1 MSQVKFNHRFIIAN
15 LLVLAL
21 GTLFAKVAYA
31 QRPIFL
37 LDNQCIN
44 TGSGNWGRNAR
55 DVSVGREIYTSLMT
69 MSSWGPNDSAAMTC
83 KIQASSSATLRLGF
97 GMRDNDIGSSPSIVD
112 VYVNGNHK
120 GKQTVYP
127 GKVSSLL
134 VDISNGN
141 SLAVE
146 TTCSRAS
153 NCQTVYFFKAELTG
167 LKNTASPGER

>member
-1 MSQVKFNHRFIIAN
+1 MNKVKFSHESIFASI
-15 LLVLAL
+15 LFLAIEI
-21 GTLFAKVAYA
+21 LFTQVVYA

-44 TGSGNWGRNAR
+44 TGPGNWGRQSK

-69 MSSWGPNDSAAMTC
+69 MSSWGPNDSASMTC
-83 KIQASSSATLRLGF
+83 KIQASSSATLALKF

-112 VYVNGNHK
+112 VYVDGNHK
-120 GKQTVYP
+120 GRQTVSP
-127 GKVSSLL
+127 GKVSFLP
-134 VDISNGN
+134 VDVSNGK

-153 NCQTVYFFKAELTG
+153 NCNTVYFFQAELTG
-167 LKNTASPGER
+167 AVSPGAR